1 MGGDTACTTVSTGCD
16 VDWMGVH
23 RTRARSAKRGGEAPL
38 PGFAP
43 ALRNERRWRTA
54 LAADARVHV
63 VTANFHATD
72 ASYGHWGRSLD
83 QHICNLLLSGSM
95 VAVVNGGRHLIS
107 AGDAL
112 WMDPDVVHDFILPAG
127 GTGFTM
133 LNLRFRIEQGGHLL
147 ASGRRFA
154 TLAQAW
160 DLRPLWELVI
170 DDVQHRRGDAAERC
184 RHVLALLDGEFQR
197 HRPADDDAAG
207 LGRHRRL
214 ALMAW
219 LSTRHHLRPDSRQ
232 LAGVVGLSEDWFRRI
247 FRRTFHCSP
256 RTWVLR
262 QRIQRAARDLA
273 DQPGLSVA
281 DLAQRYG
288 YEDHRL
294 FDRQFRQVL
303 GRSPRQ
309 WLLG

>member
-1 MGGDTACTTVSTGCD
+1 
-16 VDWMGVH
+16 MGVD
-23 RTRARSAKRGGEAPL
+23 RPKIRSARRRGEAPL

-43 ALRNERRWRTA
+43 ALRNERRWRSA
-54 LAADARVHV
+54 LATDARVHV

-95 VAVVNGGRHLIS
+95 VAVVAGERHLVN

-112 WMDPDVVHDFILPAG
+112 WMDPDVVHDFVLPPG

-147 ASGRRFA
+147 ARGRRFA
-154 TLAQAW
+154 TLTQAW

-170 DDVQHRRGDAAERC
+170 DDVQNHREDAAERC
-184 RHVLALLDGEFQR
+184 RHVLALLDGEFR
-197 HRPADDDAAG
+197 RRDAPTDEEAG

-214 ALMAW
+214 ALMSW

-232 LAGVVGLSEDWFRRI
+232 LAQVVGLSEDWFRRA
-247 FRRTFHCSP
+247 FRRSFRCSP

-273 DQPGLSVA
+273 DQPGTSVA
-281 DLAQRYG
+281 DLARRYG

-294 FDRQFRQVL
+294 FDRQFKQVL